1 MNIDGVEIKT
11 ELCDLNNVEDLKS
24 IYMLK
29 QGFSDGSIRIK
40 EDNGTKEYGIGVD
53 KEFEKRFLSILR
65 KDLLFL
71 NGFASDGVFLWFVY
85 EMNNWLV
92 KRPTL
97 VSYWLRC
104 LFLCVEGIDKDG
116 TDTTIKTNINNTI
129 VAMGMCNN
137 VKIFLSAY
145 TMFGNCILYA
155 NFIGTDT
162 LDCCLDLGLL
172 LSSFRSGLELHSGT
186 ILTKFDENV
195 INIVD
200 SVTETIIDAF
210 DLRKE

>member
-11 ELCDLNNVEDLKS
+11 ELYDLNNVEDLKS
-24 IYMLK
+24 TYMLK
-29 QGFSDGSIRIK
+29 QGFGDGSIRIK
-40 EDNGTKEYGIGVD
+40 DLGNEEYGIGVD
-53 KEFEKRFLSILR
+53 MEFEERFLSTLR

-71 NGFASDGVFLWFVY
+71 NEFASDGVFLWFVY

-116 TDTTIKTNINNTI
+116 TDTALKTNINSTI
-129 VAMGMCNN
+129 TAMGMCNN

-155 NFIGTDT
+155 NFIGTNT
-162 LDCCLDLGLL
+162 LDCCLDIGLL
-172 LSSFRSGLELHSGT
+172 LSSFRNGLELHRDT

-210 DLRKE
+210 DLRNE